1 MGSLSFLIKG
11 FLAKII
17 AGADDTL
24 THTPLISLLTKT
36 KEGKFIFISGMFTS
50 ILILIAISIVFAN
63 LLQSIP
69 YKNIISAL
77 LLLILAAVVYCNRY
91 IHLGRKK
98 YFAWAKRAVFQ
109 RPKSLTLFGTGMLV
123 FLATGI
129 DDLIVYSALLTT
141 TLAKQLLVAT
151 GILAATIL
159 ELMAVFYFSKAIS
172 QIKHLEKITI
182 AGLIILAILVGFQ
195 II

>member
-1 MGSLSFLIKG
+1 MKSLLFFMEG

-109 RPKSLTLFGTGMLV
+109 RPKPLTLFGTGMLV
-123 FLATGI
+123 DRLFGFI
-129 DDLIVYSALLTT
+129 NNH
-141 TLAKQLLVAT
+141 
-151 GILAATIL
+151 
-159 ELMAVFYFSKAIS
+159 FSKTAAGGDWHFSSNDFGINGSILFFKSHIS
-172 QIKHLEKITI
+172 D
-182 AGLIILAILVGFQ
+182 
-195 II
+195 